1 MNGPLDDGH
10 PDDLEAPAA
19 PARLRSDESA
29 GLVGALS
36 DEAVLDRGYDHDRG
50 RARLLAAIA
59 ALPPAA
65 HSPPAHA
72 PPAAAAS
79 GWVGAPALLGG
90 AVAVALTVF
99 AGAWYLGTPADVP
112 RPAAIERPAAHP
124 VDPGAPVAV
133 DRRAPTNP
141 PELPG
146 IPAAPPIEPERAEAR
161 GTRPPPAPLV
171 GPVTV
176 LPTVPPEPTLAPVD
190 GVAGDGVAGDGVAA
204 VEPPAPAPAS
214 SALQAEYEEYLI
226 VDALYQDGDL
236 ARARDAYL
244 GFIARH
250 PRGTMEPEAQF
261 GLLLTFHR
269 LGDAVATERQA
280 AAIQNRAV
288 FSSRRSEILRLR
300 AESLV
305 VLDRCDDALALAS
318 EMASKDA
325 TEVKRACRSKR

>member
-1 MNGPLDDGH
+1 MNGHLGDGHLDDL
-10 PDDLEAPAA
+10 DDLEAPAA
-19 PARLRSDESA
+19 PLRLRSDESA

-36 DEAVLDRGYDHDRG
+36 DEAALDRGYDAGRG

-65 HSPPAHA
+65 HSPPAH
-72 PPAAAAS
+72 PPAAPAAS
-79 GWVGAPALLGG
+79 GWGGLAGAPAMLGG
-90 AVAVALTVF
+90 VVAVALTVL
-99 AGAWYLGTPADVP
+99 AGGWYLQTPADVP
-112 RPAAIERPAAHP
+112 PPAAIERPAAHP
-124 VDPGAPVAV
+124 VDRGAPVAAV
-133 DRRAPTNP
+133 ERRAPDP
-141 PELPG
+141 L
-146 IPAAPPIEPERAEAR
+146 PAAPPIEPERAEAR
-161 GTRPPPAPLV
+161 GTRPPAPLV

-176 LPTVPPEPTLAPVD
+176 LPTVPPEPEPAPIPAD
-190 GVAGDGVAGDGVAA
+190 GVGADGVAA
-204 VEPPAPAPAS
+204 VEAPAPAPAS

-236 ARARDAYL
+236 GRARDAYL

-250 PRGTMEPEAQF
+250 PQGTMEPEAQF